1 MRNFISNPITYLM
14 RGSHHIVIPNMYR
27 VRYILDYIKVGLN
40 YHYCSIVICTIVPL
54 YHCLLYCSLS
64 YHYTIIPLYCCL
76 SYHYT
81 IIYFT
86 VLYHTIIPLYHY
98 TVVYHT
104 IIPLFTLLLFIIPLF
119 ILPLFHFSILSYE
132 SLFHCVIVSLV
143 YYRSWYSNTRFGWL
157 CSCCLLPRQ
166 QDWVYLGYYICCCV
180 SYTYIEDRTF
190 WQIQEEHVLNGEYQ
204 TWLNW

>member
-81 IIYFT
+81 IVYF
-86 VLYHTIIPLYHY
+86 

-104 IIPLFTLLLFIIPLF
+104 IVYFTTVPFFHLIIRVIVPLCYCFIGLLQILIFQYSFWLALFMLFVTAATRLSLFGLLYLLLCFIYLYRGQNLLTDPRRTRIKWW
-119 ILPLFHFSILSYE
+119 
-132 SLFHCVIVSLV
+132 VSDM
-143 YYRSWYSNTRFGWL
+143 T
-157 CSCCLLPRQ
+157 
-166 QDWVYLGYYICCCV
+166 
-180 SYTYIEDRTF
+180 
-190 WQIQEEHVLNGEYQ
+190 
-204 TWLNW
+204 